1 MYNKTYTVYSRED
14 RLYRYY
20 TGILYMKEV
29 NAILYTLYSRFMVVG
44 QGSLVGKNGS
54 GILQEENSEA
64 VRRAEERTDR
74 DCRKEV

>member
-1 MYNKTYTVYSRED
+1 MLYCTVHC
-14 RLYRYY
+14 
-20 TGILYMKEV
+20 
-29 NAILYTLYSRFMVVG
+29 TLYSRCMVNDHWSLTHWL